1 MTNKEISRALKLTSA
16 LGELHDE
23 NPFKLK
29 SLINAAFQVDRL
41 DYQLEGK
48 TTSEI
53 LEVPGIGKGTAQK
66 ITELLET
73 HTTNELQEYF
83 EKTPAG
89 VVELLS
95 IKGIGPK
102 KVRQLWTV
110 LEIESP
116 GELLYACYENRLVH
130 LKGFGTKT
138 QESILQSIE
147 YRMGNEGKL
156 RFVDAE
162 IISGELINRLQ
173 NLSADLKIQV
183 TGELRRKMEV
193 VSSLELL
200 AVTTISDLREML
212 EKTGDAADLQ
222 TGLTSV
228 TFKFNGNSR
237 FSITCVDENDFE
249 KQLLLLTG
257 PPAHIN
263 ELGKPEEAE
272 ISSEEKYYAAIGLP
286 FILPELRDLP
296 IAAAREIDAEKL
308 VKTEDIKGTI
318 HNHST
323 WSDGANT
330 LKEMV
335 EYCRDMGMEY
345 FGICDHSKSAFYAK
359 GLSFERVISQQLE
372 IDALNKQMV
381 PFRIFKGIES
391 DILHDGSLDYP
402 EEILKTFDF
411 VVASVHSGLKMDD
424 LKATRRIVKAIENP
438 YTRILGHPSGRLL
451 LARKPYLIDHK
462 DVIDAC
468 AANGVV
474 IELNA
479 HPNRLDIDWRWI
491 PYCLEKGV
499 MISINAD
506 AHKQAELLN
515 TKYGINVARKGGLT
529 KKHLLNG
536 LPLSGFEAWIENK
549 R

>member
-1 MTNKEISRALKLTSA
+1 
-16 LGELHDE
+16 
-23 NPFKLK
+23 
-29 SLINAAFQVDRL
+29 
-41 DYQLEGK
+41 
-48 TTSEI
+48 
-53 LEVPGIGKGTAQK
+53 
-66 ITELLET
+66 
-73 HTTNELQEYF
+73 
-83 EKTPAG
+83 
-89 VVELLS
+89 
-95 IKGIGPK
+95 
-102 KVRQLWTV
+102 
-110 LEIESP
+110 
-116 GELLYACYENRLVH
+116 
-130 LKGFGTKT
+130 
-138 QESILQSIE
+138 
-147 YRMGNEGKL
+147 
-156 RFVDAE
+156 
-162 IISGELINRLQ
+162 
-173 NLSADLKIQV
+173 
-183 TGELRRKMEV
+183 
-193 VSSLELL
+193 
-200 AVTTISDLREML
+200 
-212 EKTGDAADLQ
+212 
-222 TGLTSV
+222 
-228 TFKFNGNSR
+228 
-237 FSITCVDENDFE
+237 
-249 KQLLLLTG
+249 
-257 PPAHIN
+257 
-263 ELGKPEEAE
+263 
-272 ISSEEKYYAAIGLP
+272 
-286 FILPELRDLP
+286 
-296 IAAAREIDAEKL
+296 
-308 VKTEDIKGTI
+308 
-318 HNHST
+318 
-323 WSDGANT
+323 
-330 LKEMV
+330 MV
-335 EYCRDMGMEY
+335 EYCRDMGIEY

-359 GLSFERVISQQLE
+359 GLSSDRVISQQLE

-438 YTRILGHPSGRLL
+438 YTRVLGHPSGRLL